1 MRKGD
6 IVLMYVPIT
15 PWGDWMMPCAVL
27 DKKFPYVNRIM
38 HKEFLESELINATSG

>member
-6 IVLMYVPIT
+6 IVHSTHNPL
-15 PWGDWMMPCAVL
+15 GGLDALCAVL